1 VTVCEQVINELR
13 TFHPETLVE
22 LHVPPRLD
30 AILDDGR
37 IAQMLS
43 NITGNAI
50 QHGIEDVQVKVY
62 REK

>member
-1 VTVCEQVINELR
+1 VR
-13 TFHPETLVE
+13 TPSTPETLVE